1 MRTRTRVVAAAAAVA
16 VLAGG
21 VLLRPAA
28 PRLSDERTGD
38 AAIAAWLAE
47 HGGGGTRDSLVAAV
61 VTPEGVRFAGL
72 GADESTEVEIGSVT
86 KTMTALLL
94 AQSAEAGTVALADR
108 ARDHA
113 ELDGFDGTLEELASH
128 RSGLPRLS
136 PNPLDLA
143 ATLVAQLRGVDPYA
157 TFSAEDVLSQA
168 ASAGGG
174 GADEV
179 AYSNLGAAVLGQTL
193 ARAEAA
199 DYADLVRERIFAPL
213 GMTASM
219 VPVSISALAPDAP
232 RGHSESGRRVGP
244 WTLEGYAPAGGV
256 RSTAADMAR
265 YARALLADDPAL
277 GVPAATVLDPRFDAG
292 DGDRIGLAWFTSEA
306 PGGGATTWHN
316 GGTAGYATMLAMD
329 RERGVAVFVS
339 STTATSVDALG
350 LDLLAHVREEVS

>member
-1 MRTRTRVVAAAAAVA
+1 MRTRTRLIAAAAAVA

-38 AAIAAWLAE
+38 AAIAQWLSEQA
-47 HGGGGTRDSLVAAV
+47 GGTRDRLVAAV
-61 VTPEGVRFAGL
+61 VTPDGVRFAGL
-72 GADESTEVEIGSVT
+72 GADERTEVEIGSVT

-94 AQSAEAGTVALADR
+94 AQSAAAGTVALADR
-108 ARDHA
+108 AADHA
-113 ELDGFDGTLEELASH
+113 EVGGFEGTLEELASH

-157 TFSAEDVLSQA
+157 TFSPEDVLRQA

-174 GADEV
+174 GGDEV
-179 AYSNLGAAVLGQTL
+179 AYSNLGVAVLGQTL
-193 ARAEAA
+193 ARAEGA
-199 DYADLVRERIFAPL
+199 DYADLVRERILTPL
-213 GMTASM
+213 GMTASS
-219 VPVSISALAPDAP
+219 VPVSTDALGPDAP
-232 RGHSESGRRVGP
+232 TGFSESGRRVGP

-256 RSTAADMAR
+256 RSTAEDMAR
-265 YARALLADDPAL
+265 YAGALLTDDPAL

-292 DGDRIGLAWFTSEA
+292 DGDRIGLGWFTSA
-306 PGGGATTWHN
+306 ADDGGATTWHN

-329 RERGVAVFVS
+329 RERGFAVFVS
-339 STTATSVDALG
+339 STTATSVDGLG
-350 LDLLAHVREEVS
+350 LDLLAHVLEEEA